1 MIVTLTLNPAVDK
14 STEVDR
20 LVPEKKMRCPNL
32 TVEAG
37 GGGINVSKAIKELGG
52 ESVALFPYGG
62 LNGELLLELLAE
74 KSIPTRG
81 IKVNQMTRESFVV
94 NETSTNRQY
103 RFVMPGPTLD
113 EEDLLNLRDAFLSI
127 DNPTFL
133 VMSGSFPEG
142 MPTTRIIQR
151 VAQFA
156 KENGM
161 KLIVDTSG
169 DTLKTALDTGVH
181 LIKPNLAE
189 LCSLVNKES
198 LELSE
203 IDAAAQEVIKSKG
216 CEVVVVSMGPAG
228 AMVIS
233 KDVSRKFTAPV
244 VKKLTTVGAGD
255 SMVAG
260 ITWMLE
266 QKKSIEEA
274 VQFGIACGTA
284 ATMNKGTQLFKKED
298 AFRLYEWMRKSN

>member
-52 ESVALFPYGG
+52 ESVAIFPYGG
-62 LNGELLLELLAE
+62 LNGDLLLELLAE

-81 IKVNQMTRESFVV
+81 IRVNQMTRESFTI
-94 NETSTNRQY
+94 NEVSTNRQY
-103 RFVMPGPTLD
+103 RFVMPGPTLAD
-113 EEDLLNLRDAFLSI
+113 QDLLNLKEALLSI
-127 DNPTFL
+127 PNPTYL

-142 MPTTRIIQR
+142 LPTTFIMQR

-156 KENGM
+156 KDQGM

-169 DTLKTALDTGVH
+169 DTLKTALETGVH
-181 LIKPNLAE
+181 LVKPNLAE

-233 KDVSRKFTAPV
+233 KDVSKKFTAPV

-260 ITWMLE
+260 ITWMLD

-274 VQFGIACGTA
+274 IQFGIACGTA

-298 AFRLYEWMRKSN
+298 AFR

>member
-52 ESVALFPYGG
+52 ESVAIFPYGG
-62 LNGELLLELLAE
+62 LNGDLLLELLAE

-81 IKVNQMTRESFVV
+81 IRVNQMTRESFTI
-94 NETSTNRQY
+94 NEVSTNRQY
-103 RFVMPGPTLD
+103 RFVMPGPTLAD
-113 EEDLLNLRDAFLSI
+113 QDLLNLKEALLSI
-127 DNPTFL
+127 PNPTFL

-142 MPTTRIIQR
+142 LPTTFIMQR

-156 KENGM
+156 KDQGM

-169 DTLKTALDTGVH
+169 DTLKTALETGVH
-181 LIKPNLAE
+181 LVKPNLSE

-203 IDAAAQEVIKSKG
+203 IDEAAREVIKSKG

-233 KDVSRKFTAPV
+233 KDISRKFTAPV

-260 ITWMLE
+260 ITYMLD

-284 ATMNKGTQLFKKED
+284 ATMNKGTQLFKKAD
-298 AFRLYEWMRKSN
+298 ALRLYDWMKKNN